1 MAASKRDDL
10 AKRFA
15 DRLQQAPARGKVA
28 GPAVDPTPVS
38 RRRRSDHAS
47 PRQNGHLGRGA
58 AGGRLRGHL
67 VPAALHAD
75 ARRQKLIQQ
84 SRRGTR
90 VTWDDVAAE
99 GLELLLAQ
107 RADLNRRL
115 GEVRRIANEA
125 TTGPR
130 LVQATIPIDLDH
142 ALGELR
148 LELADESGHE
158 VRYEQLWAV
167 ALLLWLRAHR

>member
-15 DRLQQAPARGKVA
+15 DRLQQAPPRGTFTSA
-28 GPAVDPTPVS
+28 AEQRPPS
-38 RRRRSDHAS
+38 RRGRSDNTS
-47 PRQNGHLGRGA
+47 PRQPGHLRRGA

-75 ARRQKLIQQ
+75 ARRSKLVQQ
-84 SRRGTR
+84 SRRRTR
-90 VTWDDVAAE
+90 VTWDDVATE

-107 RADLNRRL
+107 RDALGRRL
-115 GEVRRIANEA
+115 GEVRRIADEA
-125 TTGPR
+125 TSGPR
-130 LVQATIPIDLDH
+130 LVQATIPLELDQ

-148 LELADESGHE
+148 LELVDELGHE
-158 VRYEQLWAV
+158 VRYEQLWAT